1 MACFITPLVLGIV
14 VEAVKRIARGVG
26 ERLRL
31 NILSTM
37 LLGGSLVLAVE
48 HMWHGEVV
56 PWPPFLTAMSNPAD
70 IPVMLHEMLYV
81 GGLMS
86 IATTAA
92 WMGILAYTRR
102 YASVKSRP
110 VKQLTGAVSLG
121 SN

>member
-1 MACFITPLVLGIV
+1 VVHIDGVLGIV

-48 HMWHGEVV
+48 HMWHGEVA
-56 PWPPFLTAMSNPAD
+56 PWPPFLTAMSNLAD
-70 IPVMLHEMLYV
+70 IPVMLHEILYV

-102 YASVKSRP
+102 YAGVRSRP